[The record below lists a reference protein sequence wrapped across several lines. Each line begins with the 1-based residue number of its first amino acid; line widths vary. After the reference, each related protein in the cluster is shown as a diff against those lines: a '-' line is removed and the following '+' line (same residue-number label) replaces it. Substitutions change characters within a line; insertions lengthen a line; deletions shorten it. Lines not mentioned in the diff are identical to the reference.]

1 MRTVT
6 LPIPIK
12 SLLNIY
18 LQIFQDINP
27 NENDQTMRF
36 RKKIEK
42 DEKWVVKDNH
52 DNTKQKEK
60 NVFLISTPPT
70 RYTTAALHLCS
81 VILLKWVWLSLILIF
96 LLIMS
101 LFSGDGGV
109 HKAKQCHWD
118 LWSIFHH
125 FIIFYPIINFNIV
138 MSGHFVLFHCFAVIA
153 VCFMY
158 NCTYK
163 ETKQDYF
170 NEVDEATDCEEPRA
184 KTVNLYRLFLF

>member
-1 MRTVT
+1 M
-6 LPIPIK
+6 
-12 SLLNIY
+12 NIY
-18 LQIFQDINP
+18 LQILQDINP

-81 VILLKWVWLSLILIF
+81 VILFNVFDFIDSDISF
-96 LLIMS
+96 D

-125 FIIFYPIINFNIV
+125 FIIFSPY
-138 MSGHFVLFHCFAVIA
+138 H
-153 VCFMY
+153 
-158 NCTYK
+158 
-163 ETKQDYF
+163 
-170 NEVDEATDCEEPRA
+170 
-184 KTVNLYRLFLF
+184 